1 MSISRRTFIAS
12 VALGPVACGIPL
24 SYERG
29 TPVAQPNPL
38 PSIRPPKVGQE
49 WSYIKRDVFNG
60 KVLGLI
66 TERVASIG
74 SSIVINRSD
83 ESGGILPNEVQSSWG
98 MVVTDPQWTRIINF
112 NPPIPLWPQELT
124 SNWSKQVN
132 AKYSL
137 AGYPGNAY
145 SWQEQMNAQ
154 GWEQITVPAGNFLTL
169 RYQNL
174 INYES
179 EDDNKTDC
187 VHRET
192 IWFSPDIGRWVARE
206 VSGSYRIQG
215 QVDVSLSEDSFQ
227 WQLSSYK

>member
-1 MSISRRTFIAS
+1 
-12 VALGPVACGIPL
+12 
-24 SYERG
+24 
-29 TPVAQPNPL
+29 
-38 PSIRPPKVGQE
+38 
-49 WSYIKRDVFNG
+49 
-60 KVLGLI
+60 
-66 TERVASIG
+66 
-74 SSIVINRSD
+74 
-83 ESGGILPNEVQSSWG
+83 
-98 MVVTDPQWTRIINF
+98 
-112 NPPIPLWPQELT
+112 
-124 SNWSKQVN
+124 VN